1 MLWSPATTRSR
12 RTFPAFP
19 EWQSVAISGNP
30 RGTRACNPRAH
41 LSRLARED
49 AQQGQSVAISGKR
62 TFPALPERTRIKL
75 LAVWTARL
83 NEIGSGVAG
92 TSKVWSSSP
101 LALPGILVTIQPYG
115 LATTPSL
122 EISAFSV
129 PSASTIVSMMRTD
142 VSLGT

>member
-1 MLWSPATTRSR
+1 MLVLWSPATTRSR

-30 RGTRACNPRAH
+30 RGTRACNPRA
-41 LSRLARED
+41 
-49 AQQGQSVAISGKR
+49 R

-83 NEIGSGVAG
+83 NEMGSGVAG
-92 TSKVWSSSP
+92 TSRVWSSSP